1 MLVIIMK
8 YLIIDACTRKESRT
22 KKLYQE
28 YIKNIKGDISILK
41 LYDLDICPF
50 DEAMLNKR
58 DNYIFNKDYSN
69 KMFDL
74 AKQFKEQDY
83 IIVAA
88 PYWDKSFPSILK
100 IYFEHI
106 SVSGL
111 TFGYGKNGLEGFC
124 NAKEFLYLA
133 TCGGYVENNLGYEL
147 TKDFFD
153 MLGIKKSKY
162 FQIDGLDIDP
172 DKALEIFNDKIKEL
186 KGI

>member
-1 MLVIIMK
+1 MK

-58 DNYIFNKDYSN
+58 DNYIFNKDYSH

-83 IIVAA
+83 IIVAS

-111 TFGYGKNGLEGFC
+111 TFDYGDKGQFGLC
-124 NAKEFLYLA
+124 NSKEFIYLT
-133 TCGGYVENNLGYEL
+133 TCGGYVVKNLGYEL
-147 TKDFFD
+147 TKDFFE
-153 MLGIKKSKY
+153 MLGIKKSRY
-162 FQIDGLDIDP
+162 FQIDGLDINP
-172 DKALEIFNDKIKEL
+172 NKSEEIFNNKIKEL